1 MAGVG
6 SNIHVITIKV
16 KDLDFPVKRQKLSGQ
31 DFKRKKKS
39 IYMVYKENT
48 FKLI

>member
-1 MAGVG
+1 MAGIR

-16 KDLDFPVKRQKLSGQ
+16 KDLNFPIKRQKFSDQ
-31 DFKRKKKS
+31 DFKRKKS
-39 IYMVYKENT
+39 IVYMVYKENT